1 MHAKGDADSESGRF
15 VTGVKCCRVA
25 HSIQF
30 TKTLCV
36 FLLLKSQDCNPNVNN
51 YPCFKN
57 RNNTF
62 QLVSISFH
70 NHAVIITNLYVVV
83 THPQIGNQVEVCE
96 ETVSILARCL
106 SPLAYRFC
114 IEWRN
119 VAYCSIRGI
128 VNERSNL
135 EVSRVDSDH
144 TDHAGMTTSQI

>member
-1 MHAKGDADSESGRF
+1 MHAKGEVDSESGRF

-25 HSIQF
+25 HSINF

-83 THPQIGNQVEVCE
+83 THPEIGIQVEVCE
-96 ETVSILARCL
+96 ETVSILARRL
-106 SPLAYRFC
+106 SPLAYSF
-114 IEWRN
+114 
-119 VAYCSIRGI
+119 VLSGVMQPI
-128 VNERSNL
+128 VQH
-135 EVSRVDSDH
+135 EVLLMRDR
-144 TDHAGMTTSQI
+144 TQKCQGQIQTIPTTLA